1 LPSEILNN
9 PIFKQRLRELMRR
22 YAGIYALY
30 RKRKL
35 YYVGLTRNL
44 LSRIQWH
51 LRDRHAGKWDR
62 FIIFRIKKVRYLKDI
77 ETLLHHL
84 VDTPGNRS
92 KGKVP
97 RDADISRILREVL
110 VDQKRAIRSIEKAL
124 R

>member
-44 LSRIQWH
+44 LSRIKWH
-51 LRDRHAGKWDR
+51 LRDRHARKWDR
-62 FIIFRIKKVRYLKDI
+62 FIIFRIKKVRYLKD
-77 ETLLHHL
+77 T
-84 VDTPGNRS
+84 
-92 KGKVP
+92 
-97 RDADISRILREVL
+97 
-110 VDQKRAIRSIEKAL
+110 
-124 R
+124 